1 MAQGTR
7 TWTELTGLTAARC
20 GCALSDDDATQVGF
34 LLNSAA
40 RQLYLENPWWERFL
54 VLEPRTVER
63 GYVSYSEDSFN
74 VYGAGTSEANGL
86 YVRNGDAYE
95 SKNNYQIVKSSG
107 ITVSGAGSSGVN
119 SDQYVQTNTV
129 NGKPY
134 YTDGAKFI
142 QWISAGTPQWQIG
155 TSYYSTDDVATP
167 DLVTTWLPIEGI
179 GGSLPV
185 PSVSANNEE
194 WQLVDQDDL
203 VIYNVA
209 STSSTPPET
218 GWSSDNGED
227 PAPRVQALSE
237 IGEYI
242 GHWNGKKWSG
252 ANPTMGTAYPDQ
264 NGIRV
269 TDSSQD
275 IVYMA
280 FKKSFN
286 TTYGDGT
293 GGTTSDVPAEW
304 FEFMAYSAA
313 RSFLQSQRQSDSYQP
328 IAISEVERVREQAL
342 LKINRQ
348 GIYKTIAQ
356 RFRTYYNQDV
366 SIH

>member
-20 GCALSDDDATQVGF
+20 GCALSGDDATQVGF

-86 YVRNGDAYE
+86 YQRNGLSGSAPKYTLYE
-95 SKNNYQIVKSSG
+95 SDGVTEKYSLFTG
-107 ITVSGAGSSGVN
+107 EAGVEGWSLEKTNEDPIYTN
-119 SDQYVQTNTV
+119 S
-129 NGKPY
+129 
-134 YTDGAKFI
+134 A
-142 QWISAGTPQWQIG
+142 
-155 TSYYSTDDVATP
+155 
-167 DLVTTWLPIEGI
+167 
-179 GGSLPV
+179 
-185 PSVSANNEE
+185 
-194 WQLVDQDDL
+194 
-203 VIYNVA
+203 
-209 STSSTPPET
+209 TSSTPPED
-218 GWSSDNGED
+218 GWVADAGED

-280 FKKSFN
+280 FKKSFD

-313 RSFLQSQRQSDSYQP
+313 RSFMQSQRQSDSYQP

>member
-7 TWTELTGLTAARC
+7 TWTELIGLTAARC
-20 GCALSDDDATQVGF
+20 GCALSGDDATQVAF

-86 YVRNGDAYE
+86 YVRNGD
-95 SKNNYQIVKSSG
+95 
-107 ITVSGAGSSGVN
+107 
-119 SDQYVQTNTV
+119 D
-129 NGKPY
+129 NGKGKWTFFNADEVSLFDIKWDDEKFVLTRGAFY
-134 YTDGAKFI
+134 DGTEFESEIVYNSSVGA
-142 QWISAGTPQWQIG
+142 
-155 TSYYSTDDVATP
+155 V
-167 DLVTTWLPIEGI
+167 DL
-179 GGSLPV
+179 
-185 PSVSANNEE
+185 
-194 WQLVDQDDL
+194 
-203 VIYNVA
+203 
-209 STSSTPPET
+209 PPET
-218 GWSSDNGED
+218 SWTSDNGED
-227 PAPRVQALSE
+227 PTPIVQALSE

-293 GGTTSDVPAEW
+293 SGTTSDVPSEW

-313 RSFLQSQRQSDSYQP
+313 RSFMQSQRQSDSYQP

>member
-7 TWTELTGLTAARC
+7 TWTELIGLTAARC
-20 GCALSDDDATQVGF
+20 GCALSGDDATQVAF

-74 VYGAGTSEANGL
+74 VYGAGTNEVNGL
-86 YVRNGDAYE
+86 YVRNGDDGGFP
-95 SKNNYQIVKSSG
+95 K
-107 ITVSGAGSSGVN
+107 
-119 SDQYVQTNTV
+119 
-129 NGKPY
+129 
-134 YTDGAKFI
+134 YTKYGDDG
-142 QWISAGTPQWQIG
+142 
-155 TSYYSTDDVATP
+155 
-167 DLVTTWLPIEGI
+167 
-179 GGSLPV
+179 
-185 PSVSANNEE
+185 VSALFNIRTTELGE
-194 WQLVDQDDL
+194 HELEDATGLDF
-203 VIYNVA
+203 YAA
-209 STSSTPPET
+209 SGSGSTVPPES
-218 GWSSDNGED
+218 GWSVQSGES

-293 GGTTSDVPAEW
+293 SGTTSDVPSEW

-313 RSFLQSQRQSDSYQP
+313 RSFMQSQRQSDSYQP

>member
-7 TWTELTGLTAARC
+7 TWTELIGLTAARC
-20 GCALSDDDATQVGF
+20 GCALSGDDATQVAF

-74 VYGAGTSEANGL
+74 VYGAGTNEVNGL
-86 YVRNGDAYE
+86 YVRDGSVVGLPVY
-95 SKNNYQIVKSSG
+95 SKYAEDGTTVEYQIAPGLADGTQWG
-107 ITVSGAGSSGVN
+107 IEDSEG
-119 SDQYVQTNTV
+119 DPIYLY
-129 NGKPY
+129 NG
-134 YTDGAKFI
+134 
-142 QWISAGTPQWQIG
+142 
-155 TSYYSTDDVATP
+155 
-167 DLVTTWLPIEGI
+167 
-179 GGSLPV
+179 
-185 PSVSANNEE
+185 
-194 WQLVDQDDL
+194 
-203 VIYNVA
+203 VA
-209 STSSTPPET
+209 SLVPPET
-218 GWSSDNGED
+218 GWTSDNGED
-227 PAPRVQALSE
+227 PTPIVQALSE

-293 GGTTSDVPAEW
+293 SGTTSDVPAEW

-313 RSFLQSQRQSDSYQP
+313 RSFMQSQRQSDSYQP

>member
-7 TWTELTGLTAARC
+7 TWTELIGLTAARC
-20 GCALSDDDATQVGF
+20 GCALSGDDATQVAF

-86 YVRNGDAYE
+86 YVRNGD
-95 SKNNYQIVKSSG
+95 
-107 ITVSGAGSSGVN
+107 
-119 SDQYVQTNTV
+119 D
-129 NGKPY
+129 NGKGKWTFFNADEVSLFDIKWDDEKFVLTRGAFY
-134 YTDGAKFI
+134 DGTEFESEIVYNSSVGA
-142 QWISAGTPQWQIG
+142 
-155 TSYYSTDDVATP
+155 V
-167 DLVTTWLPIEGI
+167 DL
-179 GGSLPV
+179 
-185 PSVSANNEE
+185 
-194 WQLVDQDDL
+194 
-203 VIYNVA
+203 
-209 STSSTPPET
+209 PPET
-218 GWSSDNGED
+218 GWTSGNGED

-293 GGTTSDVPAEW
+293 SGTTSDVPAEW

-313 RSFLQSQRQSDSYQP
+313 RSFMQSQRQSDSYQP

>member
-20 GCALSDDDATQVGF
+20 GCALSGDDATQVGF

-74 VYGAGTSEANGL
+74 VYGAGSSEVNGL
-86 YVRNGDAYE
+86 YQRNGTVNAIPAYTLYE
-95 SKNNYQIVKSSG
+95 ADGTTPKYSLVSNGEGAEGFIV
-107 ITVSGAGSSGVN
+107 AGSPLTTNDTFYEGTMGFDKPTDAEYPEAEWYPDGEGV
-119 SDQYVQTNTV
+119 
-129 NGKPY
+129 
-134 YTDGAKFI
+134 
-142 QWISAGTPQWQIG
+142 
-155 TSYYSTDDVATP
+155 
-167 DLVTTWLPIEGI
+167 LP
-179 GGSLPV
+179 
-185 PSVSANNEE
+185 
-194 WQLVDQDDL
+194 
-203 VIYNVA
+203 
-209 STSSTPPET
+209 T
-218 GWSSDNGED
+218 
-227 PAPRVQALSE
+227 PRVQALSE

-275 IVYMA
+275 IIYMA

-293 GGTTSDVPAEW
+293 GGTTSGVPAEW

>member
-20 GCALSDDDATQVGF
+20 GCALSGDDATQVGF

-86 YVRNGDAYE
+86 YVRNGSSNDSAPAYTLYDADGTTELY
-95 SKNNYQIVKSSG
+95 NMWR
-107 ITVSGAGSSGVN
+107 N
-119 SDQYVQTNTV
+119 SFSIWVISDGPIDQ
-129 NGKPY
+129 
-134 YTDGAKFI
+134 A
-142 QWISAGTPQWQIG
+142 G
-155 TSYYSTDDVATP
+155 TSYYS
-167 DLVTTWLPIEGI
+167 
-179 GGSLPV
+179 
-185 PSVSANNEE
+185 VS
-194 WQLVDQDDL
+194 
-203 VIYNVA
+203 
-209 STSSTPPET
+209 SSSDTPPET
-218 GWSSDNGED
+218 GWAAASGED

-293 GGTTSDVPAEW
+293 SGTTSDVPAEW

>member
-20 GCALSDDDATQVGF
+20 GCALSGDDATQVGF

-54 VLEPRTVER
+54 ELEPRTVER
-63 GYVSYSEDSFN
+63 GYVSYSEDSLN

-86 YVRNGDAYE
+86 YQRNG
-95 SKNNYQIVKSSG
+95 
-107 ITVSGAGSSGVN
+107 
-119 SDQYVQTNTV
+119 TV
-129 NGKPY
+129 NGIPA
-134 YTDGAKFI
+134 YTLYDADGTTAKYSLVSDGASGDGFI
-142 QWISAGTPQWQIG
+142 VQ
-155 TSYYSTDDVATP
+155 
-167 DLVTTWLPIEGI
+167 
-179 GGSLPV
+179 GS
-185 PSVSANNEE
+185 PSVSNERIYEAGMVGEVSANE
-194 WQLVDQDDL
+194 
-203 VIYNVA
+203 Y
-209 STSSTPPET
+209 PET
-218 GWSSDNGED
+218 GWASDHGED
-227 PAPRVQALSE
+227 PAPIVQALSE

>member
-7 TWTELTGLTAARC
+7 TWTELIGLTAARC
-20 GCALSDDDATQVGF
+20 GCALSGDDATQVAF

-86 YVRNGDAYE
+86 YVRNGDDGGFP
-95 SKNNYQIVKSSG
+95 K
-107 ITVSGAGSSGVN
+107 
-119 SDQYVQTNTV
+119 
-129 NGKPY
+129 
-134 YTDGAKFI
+134 YTKYGDDG
-142 QWISAGTPQWQIG
+142 
-155 TSYYSTDDVATP
+155 
-167 DLVTTWLPIEGI
+167 
-179 GGSLPV
+179 
-185 PSVSANNEE
+185 VSALFNIRTTELGE
-194 WQLVDQDDL
+194 HELEDATGLDF
-203 VIYNVA
+203 YSA
-209 STSSTPPET
+209 SGSGSTVPPES
-218 GWSSDNGED
+218 GWSAQSGES

-293 GGTTSDVPAEW
+293 SGTTSDVPAEW

-313 RSFLQSQRQSDSYQP
+313 RSFMQSQRQSDSYQP

>member
-7 TWTELTGLTAARC
+7 TWTELIGLTAARC
-20 GCALSDDDATQVGF
+20 GCALSGDDATQVAF

-86 YVRNGDAYE
+86 YVRNGD
-95 SKNNYQIVKSSG
+95 
-107 ITVSGAGSSGVN
+107 
-119 SDQYVQTNTV
+119 D
-129 NGKPY
+129 NGKGKWTFFNADEVSLFDIKWDDEKFVLTRGAFY
-134 YTDGAKFI
+134 DGTEFESEIVYNSSVGA
-142 QWISAGTPQWQIG
+142 
-155 TSYYSTDDVATP
+155 V
-167 DLVTTWLPIEGI
+167 DL
-179 GGSLPV
+179 
-185 PSVSANNEE
+185 
-194 WQLVDQDDL
+194 
-203 VIYNVA
+203 
-209 STSSTPPET
+209 PPET
-218 GWSSDNGED
+218 GWTSDNGED

-293 GGTTSDVPAEW
+293 SGTTSDVPAEW

-313 RSFLQSQRQSDSYQP
+313 RSFMQSQRQSDSYQP

-348 GIYKTIAQ
+348 GIYASIAK

>member
-20 GCALSDDDATQVGF
+20 GCALSGDDATQVGF

-74 VYGAGTSEANGL
+74 VYGAGSSEVNGL
-86 YVRNGDAYE
+86 YQRNG
-95 SKNNYQIVKSSG
+95 
-107 ITVSGAGSSGVN
+107 
-119 SDQYVQTNTV
+119 TV
-129 NGKPY
+129 NAIPA
-134 YTDGAKFI
+134 YTLYDADGTTPKYSLVSDGASGDGFI
-142 QWISAGTPQWQIG
+142 VVNDP
-155 TSYYSTDDVATP
+155 
-167 DLVTTWLPIEGI
+167 LTTNNRLYEASMVGD
-179 GGSLPV
+179 
-185 PSVSANNEE
+185 VSADE
-194 WQLVDQDDL
+194 
-203 VIYNVA
+203 Y
-209 STSSTPPET
+209 PET
-218 GWSSDNGED
+218 GWASDNGED

-275 IVYMA
+275 IIYMA

-293 GGTTSDVPAEW
+293 GGTTSGVPAEW

>member
-7 TWTELTGLTAARC
+7 TWTELIGLTAARC
-20 GCALSDDDATQVGF
+20 GCALSGDDATQVAF

-74 VYGAGTSEANGL
+74 VYGAGTNEANGL
-86 YVRNGDAYE
+86 YVRNGD
-95 SKNNYQIVKSSG
+95 
-107 ITVSGAGSSGVN
+107 
-119 SDQYVQTNTV
+119 D
-129 NGKPY
+129 NGKGKWTFFNADEVSLFDIKWDDEKFVLIRGAFY
-134 YTDGAKFI
+134 DGTEFESEIVYNSSVGA
-142 QWISAGTPQWQIG
+142 
-155 TSYYSTDDVATP
+155 V
-167 DLVTTWLPIEGI
+167 DL
-179 GGSLPV
+179 
-185 PSVSANNEE
+185 
-194 WQLVDQDDL
+194 
-203 VIYNVA
+203 
-209 STSSTPPET
+209 PPET
-218 GWSSDNGED
+218 SWTSDNGED
-227 PAPRVQALSE
+227 PTPIVQALSE

-293 GGTTSDVPAEW
+293 SGTTSDVPAEW

-313 RSFLQSQRQSDSYQP
+313 RSFMQSQRQSDSYQP

>member
-7 TWTELTGLTAARC
+7 TWTELIGLTAARC
-20 GCALSDDDATQVGF
+20 GCALSGDDATQVAF

-74 VYGAGTSEANGL
+74 VYGAGTNEVNGL
-86 YVRNGDAYE
+86 YVRNGDDGGFP
-95 SKNNYQIVKSSG
+95 K
-107 ITVSGAGSSGVN
+107 
-119 SDQYVQTNTV
+119 
-129 NGKPY
+129 
-134 YTDGAKFI
+134 YTKYGDDG
-142 QWISAGTPQWQIG
+142 
-155 TSYYSTDDVATP
+155 
-167 DLVTTWLPIEGI
+167 
-179 GGSLPV
+179 
-185 PSVSANNEE
+185 VSALFNIRTTELGE
-194 WQLVDQDDL
+194 HELEDATGLDF
-203 VIYNVA
+203 YSA
-209 STSSTPPET
+209 SGSGSTVPPES
-218 GWSSDNGED
+218 GWSAQSGES
-227 PAPRVQALSE
+227 PAPIVQALSE

-293 GGTTSDVPAEW
+293 SGTTSDVPAEW

-313 RSFLQSQRQSDSYQP
+313 RSFMQSQRQSDSYQP

-348 GIYKTIAQ
+348 GIYASIAK

>member
-20 GCALSDDDATQVGF
+20 GCALSGDDATQVGF

-74 VYGAGTSEANGL
+74 VYGAGTSEVNGL
-86 YVRNGDAYE
+86 YVSN
-95 SKNNYQIVKSSG
+95 
-107 ITVSGAGSSGVN
+107 GSSA
-119 SDQYVQTNTV
+119 
-129 NGKPY
+129 NGLPA
-134 YTDGAKFI
+134 YTLYDADGTTELYNL
-142 QWISAGTPQWQIG
+142 WSRTIG
-155 TSYYSTDDVATP
+155 T
-167 DLVTTWLPIEGI
+167 
-179 GGSLPV
+179 
-185 PSVSANNEE
+185 
-194 WQLVDQDDL
+194 
-203 VIYNVA
+203 NVFYI
-209 STSSTPPET
+209 SSTGIDVTSGQTTVYINTTNPSATTPPLS
-218 GWSSDNGED
+218 GWTAIVGED

-252 ANPTMGTAYPDQ
+252 ANPTMGSAYPDQ

-293 GGTTSDVPAEW
+293 SGTTSDVPSEW

-313 RSFLQSQRQSDSYQP
+313 RSFMQSQRQSDSYQP

-348 GIYKTIAQ
+348 GIYASIAK

>member
-7 TWTELTGLTAARC
+7 TWTELIGLTAARC
-20 GCALSDDDATQVGF
+20 GCALSGDDATQVAF

-86 YVRNGDAYE
+86 YVRNGD
-95 SKNNYQIVKSSG
+95 
-107 ITVSGAGSSGVN
+107 
-119 SDQYVQTNTV
+119 D
-129 NGKPY
+129 NGKGKWTFFNADEVSLFDIKWDDEKFVLTRGAFY
-134 YTDGAKFI
+134 DGTEFESEIVYNSSVGA
-142 QWISAGTPQWQIG
+142 
-155 TSYYSTDDVATP
+155 V
-167 DLVTTWLPIEGI
+167 DL
-179 GGSLPV
+179 
-185 PSVSANNEE
+185 
-194 WQLVDQDDL
+194 
-203 VIYNVA
+203 
-209 STSSTPPET
+209 PPET
-218 GWSSDNGED
+218 SWTSDNGED
-227 PAPRVQALSE
+227 PTPIVQALSE

-293 GGTTSDVPAEW
+293 SGTTSDVPAEW

-313 RSFLQSQRQSDSYQP
+313 RSFMQSQRQSDSYQP